1 MRHTRASDDYQ
12 EADSSPSLVANLWD
26 VTDRDIDRLSEDVM
40 KRWKLEANCMP
51 ANPSASSATSS
62 RSTSASSRLKSRSK
76 SGLLSTMADTGAN
89 GVGGLT
95 SAMGSIRLDTDEG
108 ISNVQAVNRA
118 RDECKLTYLTGAAP
132 VVYGLPIYT

>member
-1 MRHTRASDDYQ
+1 VSDG
-12 EADSSPSLVANLWD
+12 SPSLVANLWD

-40 KRWKLEANCMP
+40 KRWKLEANRVPSGSASASM
-51 ANPSASSATSS
+51 ASSTTPSASS
-62 RSTSASSRLKSRSK
+62 RSK
-76 SGLLSTMADTGAN
+76 SKGRSGSSSTASQGGAGAIGN
-89 GVGGLT
+89 LT
-95 SAMGSIRLDTDEG
+95 SAMCSIRLDTDEG